1 MLLYCEPCELM
12 LCMLSEITNLGLL
25 SENQNKDDQ
34 QRTLSNFT
42 YLCELEDFL
51 SLLLSTE
58 DYGWVAVIKSFKKA
72 I

>member
-1 MLLYCEPCELM
+1 M

-72 I
+72 IWS